1 MFMKLRNFLTHSN
14 QTLANFSETVGV
26 SEVSMGRY
34 AAGKR
39 VPKPAILS
47 RIVEASSGA
56 VTANDFFPATAAP
69 MASVT
74 DDGPV
79 DMFICDICGIPRG
92 KRLNGGAIDKLFG
105 PGVTM
110 PGSVFA
116 VDITG
121 SNVDPSG
128 IGMADGDPDG
138 YCKPVPGTLVPVPWA
153 PRPARQV
160 LASMFEADGRPYWLD
175 PRQVLAKVAGRFGEL
190 GLKPVMA
197 HELEFYLLD
206 AEADDHGRP
215 QPARSQI
222 SGRRPTLGATQVY
235 GMDEVD
241 DAADVIDA
249 AVAACRVQS
258 IPADVA
264 IAEYS
269 PGQYEINLEHQS
281 DPLAA
286 ADHGLLLKRAIKGTA
301 RSLGYDATFMA
312 RPFEGISGNGLHLH
326 ISLLDDDG
334 NNIFDDSRPGGDERL
349 RHAIGGLQAMM
360 AESML
365 IFAPNANSYRRFEPH
380 GYAPMMTTW
389 GYNNRSVALRVPA
402 GEGKARRIEHRNA
415 GADANPHLV
424 AAVVLAGIHHG
435 LTNRLD
441 PGAPMEGNANEQAT
455 PNLPIHWLDAL
466 RAFDNAKVL
475 PTYLAADYCHVYSAC
490 KWQEFTAFQARITPA
505 DYELYMRAL

>member
-1 MFMKLRNFLTHSN
+1 MTLREFLAKSN
-14 QTLANFSETVGV
+14 QTLIYFSEKVGV

-39 VPKPAILS
+39 VPRPAILR
-47 RIVEASSGA
+47 RIVEASGGA
-56 VTANDFFPATAAP
+56 VTANDFISAAP
-69 MASVT
+69 SLSEPVR
-74 DDGPV
+74 DQGPV
-79 DMFICDICGIPRG
+79 DMLVCDICGIPRG

-138 YCKPVPGTLVPVPWA
+138 YCRPVPGTLVPVPWA
-153 PRPARQV
+153 PRPTRQA

-175 PRQVLAKVAGRFGEL
+175 PRHVLARVAARLGEL
-190 GLKPVMA
+190 GLNPVMA

-206 AEADDHGRP
+206 AERDDQGRP
-215 QPARSQI
+215 KPARSQV
-222 SGRRPTLGATQVY
+222 SGLRPTAGATQVY
-235 GMDEVD
+235 GLDEID

-281 DPLAA
+281 NPVTA

-326 ISLLDDDG
+326 ISLLDGDG
-334 NNIFDDSRPGGDERL
+334 NNLFDDSHPEGDQRL
-349 RHAIGGLQAMM
+349 RHAIAGLRAVM

-365 IFAPNANSYRRFEPH
+365 VFAPNANSYRRFESD

-402 GEGKARRIEHRNA
+402 GQGKARRIEHRNA

-435 LTNRLD
+435 LTQRLD
-441 PGAPMEGNANEQAT
+441 PGPPIEGNANEQAT
-455 PNLPIHWLDAL
+455 PDLPIHWLDAL
-466 RAFDNAKVL
+466 RAFDNAAIL
-475 PTYLAADYCHVYSAC
+475 PGYLGADYCHVYSAC

-505 DYELYMRAL
+505 DYELYMRPL

>member
-1 MFMKLRNFLTHSN
+1 MKLRNFLTQSN
-14 QTLANFSETVGV
+14 QTLANFSEKVGV

-47 RIVEASSGA
+47 QIVEASGGA
-56 VTANDFFPATAAP
+56 VTANDFFPATTTPATRD
-69 MASVT
+69 S

-128 IGMADGDPDG
+128 VGMADGDPDG

-153 PRPARQV
+153 PRPTRQV
-160 LASMFEADGRPYWLD
+160 LASMFEANGRPYWLD
-175 PRQVLAKVAGRFGEL
+175 PRQVLAKVVARLSKL

-206 AEADDHGRP
+206 VEPDGQGRP
-215 QPARSQI
+215 QPARSQV
-222 SGRRPTLGATQVY
+222 SGRRPALTATQVY
-235 GMDEVD
+235 GMDEID

-249 AVAACRVQS
+249 AVAACWVQS

-269 PGQYEINLEHQS
+269 PGQYEINLEHQP
-281 DPLAA
+281 DPLTA
-286 ADHGLLLKRAIKGTA
+286 ADHGLLLKRAIKSTA

-334 NNIFDDSRPGGDERL
+334 NNIFDDSRAGGDERL

-365 IFAPNANSYRRFEPH
+365 IFAPNANSYRRFEPD

-424 AAVVLAGIHHG
+424 AAAVLAGIHHG
-435 LTNRLD
+435 LTHRLD

-466 RAFDNAKVL
+466 RAFDNAAVL
-475 PTYLAADYCHVYSAC
+475 PNYLGADYCHVYSAC
-490 KWQEFTAFQARITPA
+490 KWQEFTAFKARITPA

>member
-1 MFMKLRNFLTHSN
+1 MKLQDYLKHSH
-14 QTLANFSETVGV
+14 QTLTVFSETVGV

-39 VPKPAILS
+39 VPRPAIMR
-47 RIVEASSGA
+47 RIVEASGGA
-56 VTANDFFPATAAP
+56 VTANDFFSTTLSPTEPA
-69 MASVT
+69 S
-74 DDGPV
+74 DEGPV
-79 DMFICDICGIPRG
+79 DMLVGDICGIPRG
-92 KRLNGGAIDKLFG
+92 KRLNGGAVRKLFG

-138 YCKPVPGTLVPVPWA
+138 YCRPVPGTLVPVPWA
-153 PRPARQV
+153 VRPTTRQV

-175 PRQVLAKVAGRFGEL
+175 PRHVLARVAARLGEL

-197 HELEFYLLD
+197 VELEFYLLD
-206 AEADDHGRP
+206 AERDGHGRP
-215 QPARSQI
+215 QLARSQV
-222 SGRRPTLGATQVY
+222 SGLRPAAGATQVY
-235 GMDEVD
+235 GLDEVD

-249 AVAACRVQS
+249 AVAACRVQA
-258 IPADVA
+258 IPANVA

-269 PGQYEINLEHQS
+269 PGQYEINLEHQP
-281 DPLAA
+281 DPVTA

-312 RPFEGISGNGLHLH
+312 RPFEGLAGNGLHLH

-334 NNIFDDSRPGGDERL
+334 NNLFDDSRPEGDVRL
-349 RHAIGGLQAMM
+349 RHAIAGLQAVM

-365 IFAPNANSYRRFEPH
+365 VFAPNANSYRRFEPD
-380 GYAPMMTTW
+380 GNAPMMTTW
-389 GYNNRSVALRVPA
+389 GYDNRSVALRVPV
-402 GEGKARRIEHRNA
+402 GRGNARRIEHRNA

-435 LTNRLD
+435 LTRRLD
-441 PGAPMEGNANEQAT
+441 PGPPIEGNANQQAT
-455 PNLPIHWLDAL
+455 INLPIHWLDAL
-466 RAFDNAKVL
+466 RAFDNAAIL
-475 PTYLAADYCHVYSAC
+475 PDYLGADYCHVYSAC